1 MSESESVCAVRE
13 GQKKVKRRRKE
24 MDFILFLCQTI
35 NIHKPSQY
43 GENTKFVKLLEAIS
57 NLLFLH

>member
-1 MSESESVCAVRE
+1 
-13 GQKKVKRRRKE
+13 

-43 GENTKFVKLLEAIS
+43 GENTKFVKLLEAIHFKAFIPTLTHIHIS
-57 NLLFLH
+57 YMYMH